1 VRIRYPRSIAL
12 VPALSLVLGASPVL
26 VEDVRREPPVLV
38 GESPMR
44 GGIDT
49 KIILRK
55 GIGPRVLRL
64 RAGRYKIYVRVK
76 LPDHNFHLIGP
87 GINRSTPRRFV
98 GQLTWIVNFRPGV
111 YTYQSDH
118 MRARMR
124 ETFRV
129 Y

>member
-1 VRIRYPRSIAL
+1 LLRIPLVSALFVSVGVTPVRSD
-12 VPALSLVLGASPVL
+12 VLERDLPI
-26 VEDVRREPPVLV
+26 LV

-55 GIGPRVLRL
+55 GIGPQVTR
-64 RAGRYKIYVRVK
+64 
-76 LPDHNFHLIGP
+76 
-87 GINRSTPRRFV
+87 
-98 GQLTWIVNFRPGV
+98 
-111 YTYQSDH
+111 
-118 MRARMR
+118 RMR

>member
-1 VRIRYPRSIAL
+1 VRFLLGIAIAA
-12 VPALSLVLGASPVL
+12 ALFVALGAAAGRSGVL
-26 VEDVRREPPVLV
+26 AQSALPILV
-38 GESPMR
+38 GESPTR

-55 GIGPRVLRL
+55 GIGPQVRTLK
-64 RAGRYKIYVRVK
+64 AGRYRIYVRVK

-87 GINRSTPRRFV
+87 GINRSTPRGFT
-98 GQLTWIVNFRPGV
+98 GQTTWIVRFRPGV

-118 MRARMR
+118 MRKRMR
-124 ETFRV
+124 ETVRV

>member
-1 VRIRYPRSIAL
+1 VRRLLGIAL
-12 VPALSLVLGASPVL
+12 VPALFAALSVTPGQSGVMKQLELPI
-26 VEDVRREPPVLV
+26 LV

-44 GGIDT
+44 GAIDT

-55 GIGPRVLRL
+55 GIGPQVRRL
-64 RAGRYKIYVRVK
+64 KAGRYKIYVRVK

-87 GINRSTPRRFV
+87 GINRSTPPRFT
-98 GQLTWIVNFRPGV
+98 GQATWIVRFRPGV

-118 MRARMR
+118 MRKRMQ

-129 Y
+129 F

>member
-1 VRIRYPRSIAL
+1 
-12 VPALSLVLGASPVL
+12 
-26 VEDVRREPPVLV
+26 
-38 GESPMR
+38 MR

-55 GIGPRVLRL
+55 GIGPQVTRL
-64 RAGRYKIYVRVK
+64 KAGTYRIYVRVK

-87 GINRSTPRRFV
+87 GINRRTPYRFV
-98 GQLTWIVNFRPGV
+98 GQQTWVVRFRPGV

-118 MRARMR
+118 MRSRMH